1 MKHIIHEET
10 LRFANQRMPTD
21 DYLREHPKARTKD
34 WKKKPMTLK
43 EVDVSILIIGI
54 IGYPRI
60 RLENKSNKN
69 SSINII
75 EITGEQNGHSRMR
88 HCHQFCLGAG
98 SNFF

>member
-1 MKHIIHEET
+1 
-10 LRFANQRMPTD
+10 MPTD
-21 DYLREHPKARTKD
+21 DYLREHPNARAKD

-43 EVDVSILIIGI
+43 EVDILLSTILIIGI

-60 RLENKSNKN
+60 RLENNSNNN

-88 HCHQFCLGAG
+88 HCHHFCLVAG

>member
-21 DYLREHPKARTKD
+21 DYLREHPNVRAKD
-34 WKKKPMTLK
+34 WKKKPI
-43 EVDVSILIIGI
+43 EVDVLLSTILIIGI
-54 IGYPRI
+54 IGYREKI
-60 RLENKSNKN
+60 RVINNNN

-88 HCHQFCLGAG
+88 HCH
-98 SNFF
+98 